1 LISPLIEIDFL
12 LSLFERTLKSELCR
26 NNVRISI
33 IGDSSKLPKSLLK
46 VINEVEK
53 LQRTTRG
60 FS

>member
-1 LISPLIEIDFL
+1 MLASVPKIDFL